1 MCNEYCKIITYALVS
16 NLFQREVRKFL
27 KKFLIVAQATEIVS
41 LLRYTFNVINQN
53 LILISV
59 SYKVYNN

>member
-1 MCNEYCKIITYALVS
+1 M
-16 NLFQREVRKFL
+16 

-41 LLRYTFNVINQN
+41 PLRYTFNVINQN